1 MADKKPS
8 LVVPPQWVEAM
19 NAETTEL
26 MKVLFSHMEDQIRFA
41 DSKAQ
46 GLLLL
51 ATSALVAVAITGAL
65 NKGTGI
71 TLIDSGENLFSR
83 FSALLIILMF
93 VALIVS
99 IYCAVLT
106 LRPWPSVPGIETL
119 LYFDSISR
127 LSLEEFIRKF
137 TSQTHNDL
145 NVSMLSAIHTKA
157 QIADWKFFQVRLG
170 LNFLLV
176 AMVLW
181 GAAQIMSAFAR

>member
-1 MADKKPS
+1 MAPKQPS
-8 LVVPPQWVEAM
+8 LIVPPQWVEAM

-26 MKVLFSHMEDQIRFA
+26 MKVLFGHMEDQIRFA

-71 TLIDSGENLFSR
+71 TLIDPESHIFSR
-83 FSALLIILMF
+83 VSALFIIIMF
-93 VALIVS
+93 AALIVA

-106 LRPWPSVPGIETL
+106 LRPWPSVPGVEIL

-127 LSLEEFIRKF
+127 LSLEDFIRKF
-137 TSQTHNDL
+137 TGQTHSDL

-157 QIADWKFFQVRLG
+157 QIADWKFYQVRLG

-181 GAAQIMSAFAR
+181 GAAQVMSAFAR

>member
-26 MKVLFSHMEDQIRFA
+26 MKVLFGHMEDQIRFA

-71 TLIDSGENLFSR
+71 TLIDSGES
-83 FSALLIILMF
+83 
-93 VALIVS
+93 
-99 IYCAVLT
+99 
-106 LRPWPSVPGIETL
+106 
-119 LYFDSISR
+119 
-127 LSLEEFIRKF
+127 
-137 TSQTHNDL
+137 
-145 NVSMLSAIHTKA
+145 
-157 QIADWKFFQVRLG
+157 
-170 LNFLLV
+170 LLV
-176 AMVLW
+176 VSLPCL
-181 GAAQIMSAFAR
+181 SS

>member
-1 MADKKPS
+1 
-8 LVVPPQWVEAM
+8 M
-19 NAETTEL
+19 NEETIEL
-26 MKVLFSHMEDQIRFA
+26 MKTLFTYMEDQIRFA

-71 TLIDSGENLFSR
+71 ALIDSSETLFSR
-83 FSALLIILMF
+83 VSALFSILMF
-93 VALIVS
+93 ASLIVA

-119 LYFDSISR
+119 LYFDRISR
-127 LSLEEFIRKF
+127 LSLESFIQQF
-137 TSQTHNDL
+137 VQQTRSEIHISL
-145 NVSMLSAIHTKA
+145 LSAIHTKS
-157 QIADWKFFQVRLG
+157 QIADWKFYQVRLG

-181 GAAQIMSAFAR
+181 GAAQILSAFAR

>member
-8 LVVPPQWVEAM
+8 LVVPPQWAETM
-19 NAETTEL
+19 SAETTEL
-26 MKVLFSHMEDQIRFA
+26 MKTLFSHMEDQIRFA

-71 TLIDSGENLFSR
+71 TLIDNGENLFSR

-106 LRPWPSVPGIETL
+106 LRPWPSVPGVETL

-127 LSLEEFIRKF
+127 LSLEDFIRKF

-181 GAAQIMSAFAR
+181 GAAQVMSAFAR